1 MSVLRS
7 GAHECQIR
15 SAPVLV
21 LPRLQ
26 RFSITLKRRQRA
38 KIKIILALC
47 QQSGHTFM
55 KRCAFS
61 SYDCFKRLSS
71 SAFFSSKPGLPSKA
85 NIFTL

>member
-1 MSVLRS
+1 MSVLRA

-15 SAPVLV
+15 SAPVLA

-47 QQSGHTFM
+47 QQSEDIQLWM
-55 KRCAFS
+55 S
-61 SYDCFKRLSS
+61 
-71 SAFFSSKPGLPSKA
+71 FFSIKSPNSHYGRSVHVFRL
-85 NIFTL
+85 L

>member
-1 MSVLRS
+1 MSGLRF

-15 SAPVLV
+15 SAPVLA

-47 QQSGHTFM
+47 QQSG
-55 KRCAFS
+55 AAING
-61 SYDCFKRLSS
+61 CFFIGKYH
-71 SAFFSSKPGLPSKA
+71 AEIT
-85 NIFTL
+85 N

>member
-1 MSVLRS
+1 MKKTFLQNWRNVQRVDKPSHSLSVLRA

-47 QQSGHTFM
+47 QQSGRFSKIGETF
-55 KRCAFS
+55 F
-61 SYDCFKRLSS
+61 YDEDV
-71 SAFFSSKPGLPSKA
+71 
-85 NIFTL
+85 N